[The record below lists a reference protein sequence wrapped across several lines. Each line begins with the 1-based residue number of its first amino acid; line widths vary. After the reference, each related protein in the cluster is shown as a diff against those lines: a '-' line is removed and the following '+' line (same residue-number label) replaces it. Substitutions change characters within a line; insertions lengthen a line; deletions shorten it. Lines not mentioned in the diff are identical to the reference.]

1 MSYTVITPPASEP
14 LTLSEI
20 KASLRVDGT
29 DLDNDLSMMQRAARE
44 VAEHETG
51 QLLMTQTVRLDLT
64 DWPDDLV
71 IERAPVQSVAS
82 VQYWDG
88 SVWQTISSGS
98 YSLWRDGTLWRV
110 DPVSSWPSLGSGVG
124 PRVRVTF
131 VAGYASAADVP
142 AAIKR
147 YIIAQAGAWLRNPEG
162 SAHPMTFG
170 ENPFLA
176 GLIDPYR
183 VYP

>member
-1 MSYTVITPPASEP
+1 MSYTVITPHVTEP
-14 LTLSEI
+14 LTLSEV
-20 KASLRVDGT
+20 KAALRVDGT
-29 DLDNDLSMMQRAARE
+29 DLDNDLSMMQHAARE

-51 QLLMTQTVRLDLT
+51 QLLMTQTVRLDLP

-71 IERAPVQSVAS
+71 IERAPVQSVTS

-88 SVWQTISSGS
+88 AAWQTISSGA

-131 VAGYASAADVP
+131 VAGYASSADVP

-162 SAHPMTFG
+162 LSTVKLEASPLLSH
-170 ENPFLA
+170 
-176 GLIDPYR
+176 LIDGQR
-183 VYP
+183 VYS